1 MAKTEHNLKELHW
14 ADIYRRFTEFKGT
27 AGKTYKRGTLLA
39 FSKKGEVIPRIEN
52 TGAASLG
59 SYALLN
65 SEVTV
70 DGSATPVKVDI
81 IVKGIVSRMV
91 VEEAN
96 GTGGTPLDLDDV
108 ATNGK
113 MSYYDELRDFGILA
127 IDDTCL

>member
-14 ADIYRRFTEFKGT
+14 ANIYRRFMNFKGT
-27 AGKTYKRGTLLA
+27 AGKTYSRGTLLA

-52 TGAASLG
+52 TGDASLG
-59 SYALLN
+59 AYALLN

-96 GTGGTPLDLDDV
+96 GTGRTPLDLDDV
-108 ATNGK
+108 ATNSK

-127 IDDTCL
+127 IDDNCL